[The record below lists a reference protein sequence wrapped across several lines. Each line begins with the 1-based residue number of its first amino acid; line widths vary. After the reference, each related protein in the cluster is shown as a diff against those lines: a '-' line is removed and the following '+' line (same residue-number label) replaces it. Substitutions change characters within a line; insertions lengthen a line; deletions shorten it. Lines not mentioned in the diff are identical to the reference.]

1 MAAELGRILIYEA
14 ARDWLPTVAG
24 QVQTPLGIADAEFVD
39 PMQPV
44 KVCHPAGCAP
54 KQSCYVTMARAPPGS
69 FYAGAHLHL
78 HWQGRLLH
86 DHVCSRG

>member
-1 MAAELGRILIYEA
+1 MTAYLCPDTELGRILIYEA

-44 KVCHPAGCAP
+44 KVRPVPLGTSPRLTGWAWHRPEVLHSNSVPAG
-54 KQSCYVTMARAPPGS
+54 PGN
-69 FYAGAHLHL
+69 
-78 HWQGRLLH
+78 
-86 DHVCSRG
+86 